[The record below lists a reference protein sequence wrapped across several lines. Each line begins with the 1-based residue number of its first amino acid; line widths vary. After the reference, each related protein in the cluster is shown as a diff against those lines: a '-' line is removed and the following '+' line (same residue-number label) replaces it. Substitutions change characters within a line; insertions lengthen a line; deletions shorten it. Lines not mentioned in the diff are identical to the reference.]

1 MDTYLYAFEV
11 DGQVYYVYAPSKEQA
26 IADYLLEKEISRLP
40 KNCVIKRTNDEHHL
54 ELLKGV

>member
-11 DGQVYYVYAPSKEQA
+11 DGQVHYVYAPSKTQA
-26 IADYLLEKEISRLP
+26 IEDYLYEKELSELP
-40 KNCVIKRTNDEHHL
+40 KNCVIKRTNDEHFL

>member
-11 DGQVYYVYAPSKEQA
+11 NGQVYYVYASSKKQS
-26 IADYLLEKEISRLP
+26 IDNYLCEKELSELP
-40 KNCVIKRTNDEHHL
+40 ANCVIKRTNDEHFL